1 MGRLPP
7 PAQPGPRR
15 RMLRSTFSLALILAG
30 ASWALLAL
38 VGAALLQPSPSRS
51 QGVAIA
57 ATSLPGDCIFLQV
70 GSPHDGLTRIH
81 LENPE
86 PATVRVDFEWEREY
100 GVERP
105 AIDPNISLAPWA
117 SKVIEFRTPAPGAG
131 VRLLSSSTALQ
142 ARVELIPDGEATPEY
157 RRAHWCL
164 GPQADT
170 GQADVRV
177 PVRRG

>member
-70 GSPHDGLTRIH
+70 G
-81 LENPE
+81 NPE

-142 ARVELIPDGEATPEY
+142 ARVEVVPDGEATPEY

-164 GPQADT
+164 GPQTDKGGEADMR
-170 GQADVRV
+170 GGGRSRV
-177 PVRRG
+177 MA